1 MFIIYFFFYSGF
13 PKIGQGK
20 EETGIGENERKIW
33 NQQGRVIPKEK
44 TRKCLIY
51 KQYFYTRELFFSRKS
66 VMYIVAH
73 STNNIQKVEVYVVA
87 QLCCSTFKHIK
98 T

>member
-33 NQQGRVIPKEK
+33 NQQGQVTPKEN

-51 KQYFYTRELFFSRKS
+51 KQHFYTRDLFFRKS
-66 VMYIVAH
+66 VI
-73 STNNIQKVEVYVVA
+73 YVH
-87 QLCCSTFKHIK
+87 CST
-98 T
+98 

>member
-1 MFIIYFFFYSGF
+1 MFIYLFLFYSGF

-33 NQQGRVIPKEK
+33 NQQGQVIPKEN

-51 KQYFYTRELFFSRKS
+51 YQYFYTRELFFARKS
-66 VMYIVAH
+66 VMYLVAH
-73 STNNIQKVEVYVVA
+73 STNNIQKVEV
-87 QLCCSTFKHIK
+87 
-98 T
+98 

>member
-33 NQQGRVIPKEK
+33 NQQGQVTPLGRRTPENVLFINS
-44 TRKCLIY
+44 TFI
-51 KQYFYTRELFFSRKS
+51 QGTFFSES
-66 VMYIVAH
+66 
-73 STNNIQKVEVYVVA
+73 
-87 QLCCSTFKHIK
+87 QLCTL
-98 T
+98 

>member
-20 EETGIGENERKIW
+20 EETGIGENERKYGI
-33 NQQGRVIPKEK
+33 NKDKYTIRKEN

-51 KQYFYTRELFFSRKS
+51 KQHFNTKNSFPEVS
-66 VMYIVAH
+66 
-73 STNNIQKVEVYVVA
+73 NN
-87 QLCCSTFKHIK
+87 LCTL
-98 T
+98 

>member
-33 NQQGRVIPKEK
+33 NQQGQVTPLGRRTPENVLFINSTLLPK
-44 TRKCLIY
+44 T
-51 KQYFYTRELFFSRKS
+51 LFQKS
-66 VMYIVAH
+66 VI
-73 STNNIQKVEVYVVA
+73 VYVH
-87 QLCCSTFKHIK
+87 CST
-98 T
+98 